1 MATKYTCDDA
11 TAIKLVKKALNGK
24 MAILGEKDGVV
35 KAGTPPMMT
44 IEITVKNGEISVKSK
59 SPLGKPLVGTAESAI
74 ELTVDEYK
82 EANAGSNNQRNA
94 GANSNNSLDLD
105 AQKKKIELLR
115 EYKQLLDD
123 GIITDEEFASKK
135 EELLNSNNQVVQA
148 ISSEESN
155 SQIQE
160 ESNSQI
166 QEETKCDEPVEIP
179 TDSVVKSSHETD
191 EIIKKI
197 MKASKIIINLLPI
210 VLVTIEIIFF
220 FAFETKYI
228 SVNGGYTS
236 VPASEALMNNP
247 VFLITMIA
255 DFILIA
261 LFTANFVF
269 VNLKKKDYKTF
280 KFIIMSICL
289 LISVCITTTML
300 IFEYYVSNDSRIKL
314 PVYISYGFEFGAYI
328 SIGLLVYTIGY
339 FVYRCIKLSKKNK

>member
-148 ISSEESN
+148 ISS
-155 SQIQE
+155 E